1 MAQVMRRKPASGLA
15 TVTHAPWGRSD
26 VLTETLSS
34 LTDVIHEA
42 CTYDHGIDSSPHVY
56 FTCDDI
62 GSAWWQDVTAVP
74 DTFVTCL
81 WCAAGLRR
89 RT

>member
-1 MAQVMRRKPASGLA
+1 MQRKWASGLA
-15 TVTHAPWGRSD
+15 TVTHAPWGRSGT
-26 VLTETLSS
+26 LTETLSS

-42 CTYDHGIDSSPHVY
+42 CTYDYGVGSPPRVY

-62 GSAWWQDVTAVP
+62 GSAWWQDMTEVP
-74 DTFVTCL
+74 GTSVTCP